1 MKIVRKEKKY
11 KIQRKKTVCEI
22 VNFDSTKLTK
32 KKKNL
37 ERQQM
42 AEHFHKTFIILLYFI
57 LTYKKQTLQQL

>member
-42 AEHFHKTFIILLYFI
+42 AENFHKTFIILLYFI

>member
-32 KKKNL
+32 KKKKP
-37 ERQQM
+37 R
-42 AEHFHKTFIILLYFI
+42 KTTNGRAFS
-57 LTYKKQTLQQL
+57 